1 MFEFMSEMQVNIA
14 CYVRF
19 LTFLKKNL
27 KYTAIRK
34 GFGSIINKG
43 G

>member
-1 MFEFMSEMQVNIA
+1 
-14 CYVRF
+14 

-27 KYTAIRK
+27 KYTVIRK

>member
-1 MFEFMSEMQVNIA
+1 MFTFMSEMQVNIA
-14 CYVRF
+14 RYVKF

-27 KYTAIRK
+27 KYTLIRK

>member
-1 MFEFMSEMQVNIA
+1 MNVNLT
-14 CYVRF
+14 CYVIF

-27 KYTAIRK
+27 KYTLIRK
-34 GFGSIINKG
+34 GFGSNVNKG

>member
-1 MFEFMSEMQVNIA
+1 MCEFMSEMQVNIA
-14 CYVRF
+14 CYVIF

-27 KYTAIRK
+27 KYTVIRK